1 MKAILCTHF
10 GTPDELE
17 AADIPAPVASAGE
30 AVVAVKAAAL
40 NFFDTLIIAGKY
52 QHKPPFPFSP
62 AAEFAGVVESVGAGV
77 TAVKSGDRVMGY
89 PGFGAAREK
98 LAIPADGL
106 IKLPDGLDFERASG
120 LTVTYGTSYHALKDR
135 ADLKPGETLAVLGA
149 SGGVGLAAVELGK
162 LMGAR
167 VIACASSDEKLA
179 FAKQHGADEVI
190 NYSQGNLRDALRAAT
205 DGKGADVVY
214 DPVGGP
220 YSEPAVR
227 GLNWGGRLL
236 VVGFAAGEIPKIPL
250 NLTLLKNCDIRGVFW
265 GEWTRRN
272 PDAHRA
278 NMRQLMDWT
287 AAGKLSA
294 HIHKIYPLSETT
306 QAMKAITSRAVM
318 GKIVLKP

>member
-1 MKAILCTHF
+1 
-10 GTPDELE
+10 
-17 AADIPAPVASAGE
+17 
-30 AVVAVKAAAL
+30 
-40 NFFDTLIIAGKY
+40 
-52 QHKPPFPFSP
+52 
-62 AAEFAGVVESVGAGV
+62 
-77 TAVKSGDRVMGY
+77 MGY

-98 LAIPADGL
+98 IAIPADGL

-167 VIACASSDEKLA
+167 VIACASSGEKLA
-179 FAKQHGADEVI
+179 FAKQHGADDVI
-190 NYSQGNLRDALRAAT
+190 DYSQGNLRDALRAAT
-205 DGKGADVVY
+205 GGKGADIVY

-272 PDAHRA
+272 PEAHRA
-278 NMRQLMDWT
+278 NMRELMDWT

-294 HIHKIYPLSETT
+294 HIHKVYPLAETT